1 MANLQKDW
9 LSEVLFAQKISSIL
23 EEEKVKWDLQRGG
36 VKASLDLHES
46 PLIHYLNLT
55 QFRSLFYVTTRMC

>member
-36 VKASLDLHES
+36 LKPVLTYMSLCWF
-46 PLIHYLNLT
+46 IILT
-55 QFRSLFYVTTRMC
+55 WHSSGAYFM